1 MTFKESGLMVV
12 DIQVLWCSFPTNETR
27 TVLGKISVA
36 VGAHQVRNTNESS
49 QRRHFIE
56 KAIMHERYMNLDNDS
71 NHDIMLLRLNESIQ
85 FNRRVRPICV
95 DTTEFEPDAPCY
107 VTGWG
112 TINPNPE
119 ST

>member
-1 MTFKESGLMVV
+1 MTFKWPGLVV
-12 DIQVLWCSFPTNETR
+12 VNIQVPWCRFREKENTLLPTGE
-27 TVLGKISVA
+27 ISVV
-36 VGAHQVRNTNESS
+36 VGAHQVNNTDESS

-56 KAIMHERYMNLDNDS
+56 KAIVHERFLAEFPNND
-71 NHDIMLLRLNESIQ
+71 ILLLRLNESIQ

-95 DTTEFEPDAPCY
+95 DTTEFPPDAPCY

-112 TINPNPE
+112 RINPNPK

>member
-1 MTFKESGLMVV
+1 LLFVNVQVPWCRFHPKKAGEERKMRSLGRLSVV
-12 DIQVLWCSFPTNETR
+12 
-27 TVLGKISVA
+27 
-36 VGAHQVRNTNESS
+36 VGAHRVRNRDEAS
-49 QRRHFIE
+49 QTRHFIE
-56 KAIMHERYMNLDNDS
+56 KADVHERYVAEYP

-112 TINPNPE
+112 RINPDPN

>member
-1 MTFKESGLMVV
+1 L
-12 DIQVLWCSFPTNETR
+12 LPTGN
-27 TVLGKISVA
+27 ISVV
-36 VGAHQVRNTNESS
+36 VGAHQVRNSDEAW

-56 KAIMHERYMNLDNDS
+56 KTIVHERYLAEYPNND
-71 NHDIMLLRLNESIQ
+71 ILLLRLNESIQ

-112 TINPNPE
+112 SITPE